1 MDLTKN
7 TYGNNILKDLQI
19 KRKKEKLSN
28 RNTYRK
34 LRNMPFM
41 EKEKKTTLIPKERYS
56 TWLAIW
62 SFKIPRNV

>member
-1 MDLTKN
+1 MET
-7 TYGNNILKDLQI
+7 IFLKDLQI

-34 LRNMPFM
+34 LRNMPLM
-41 EKEKKTTLIPKERYS
+41 EKEKQMTVISKERYS

-62 SFKIPRNV
+62 SLIIPRNV